1 MLQYPVNFIVDLHSK
16 LESFGVPNF
25 NLVLLNLILEDP
37 QIRFQSDPP
46 RETVGQTVV
55 TGGRL

>member
-1 MLQYPVNFIVDLHSK
+1 MNFIVDLHSK
-16 LESFGVPNF
+16 LESFEVPNF
-25 NLVLLNLILEDP
+25 NFVLLNLILEDP